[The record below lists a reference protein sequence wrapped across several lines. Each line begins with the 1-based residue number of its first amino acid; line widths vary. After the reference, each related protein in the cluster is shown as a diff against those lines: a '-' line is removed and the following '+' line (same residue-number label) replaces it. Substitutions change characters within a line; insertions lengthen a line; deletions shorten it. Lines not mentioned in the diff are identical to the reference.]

1 MPTTTAHVPEI
12 VLGDRIAERIA
23 RNEQAGDREA
33 LIVARRDIG
42 ARWHHAWAGID
53 RRGHRE
59 ALGPW
64 APLRAIADP
73 YPQRVRPRAGL
84 IRGLGELGPRDTVPY
99 SVQRATVEAVLTEL
113 QGKVLVDATVPL
125 MPPRVGTVQLP
136 AGRSAVA
143 AIQQLAGNTVR
154 VVSAF
159 QNVSAQHLNE
169 LDHEVDCDVLVC
181 GNDRE
186 ACEVVIGLCSDIGL
200 RGFYAGPIENSAAAE
215 ALTSVLITINRR
227 YKIAGAGIRITGPK

>member
-1 MPTTTAHVPEI
+1 MDRLRYKIA
-12 VLGDRIAERIA
+12 VLGGTGAQGSGLALRLSAAGHAVTLGSRDGERAQRAAEQLSGRSRTRVSGSENPA
-23 RNEQAGDREA
+23 AAAGAD
-33 LIVARRDIG
+33 IVI
-42 ARWHHAWAGID
+42 
-53 RRGHRE
+53 
-59 ALGPW
+59 L
-64 APLRAIADP
+64 
-73 YPQRVRPRAGL
+73 
-84 IRGLGELGPRDTVPY
+84 TVPY

-113 QGKVLVDATVPL
+113 QGKVLVDATAPL
-125 MPPRVGTVQLP
+125 MPPKVGTVQLP

-143 AIQQLAGNTVR
+143 AIQQLAGETVR

-181 GNDRE
+181 GNDRD
-186 ACEVVIGLCSDIGL
+186 ACDVVIGLCSDIGL

-227 YKIAGAGIRITGPK
+227 YKIAGAGIRITGAK